1 MKVFPEGPILLGTMA
16 ALELS
21 AVSSSPEGK
30 IARYRVRPRDAA
42 AFTATFSGAGPSMGV
57 RYEPVRGAL
66 WGVLDVPEDRDEV
79 HLVVG
84 LPRRYGMAMAQ
95 ARQELHPRAA
105 SVLPDSSV
113 RAVIRGI
120 IDREGRR

>member
-1 MKVFPEGPILLGTMA
+1 MKVFPQGPIVLGTVA
-16 ALELS
+16 VLELS
-21 AVSSSPEGK
+21 TVSSSPEGK
-30 IARYRVRPRDAA
+30 IARYRVRPRDPT

-66 WGVLDVPEDRDEV
+66 WGVLEVPEDRDEV
-79 HLVVG
+79 QLVVG
-84 LPRRYGMAMAQ
+84 LPKRYGMAMAQ
-95 ARQELHPRAA
+95 ARQELHPRAV

-113 RAVIRGI
+113 RAVLRGI

>member
-1 MKVFPEGPILLGTMA
+1 MKVFPSGPITLGTMA
-16 ALELS
+16 VLELS
-21 AVSSSPEGK
+21 TVSSSPEGK
-30 IARYRVRPRDAA
+30 VARYRVRPRDPV
-42 AFTATFSGAGPSMGV
+42 AFTATFSGAGPRMGV

-79 HLVVG
+79 QLVVG
-84 LPRRYGMAMAQ
+84 LPKRYGMAMAQ
-95 ARQELHPRAA
+95 ARQELHPRAV

-113 RAVIRGI
+113 RAVLRGI